1 MADARDINFD
11 WLLRLRWGVVVGQT
25 VVLLLARL
33 LLDVEL
39 PLLPLLAIIAVEAV
53 SNAFCWRWARRTPT
67 AGIADWM
74 LGALMALDIATFTL
88 ILWLTGGP
96 VNPFSFLYLVY
107 IALAAVVLPGTWGW
121 ALSGFALACFGLL
134 FAISPL
140 PGGSE
145 HASHLR
151 SHLQGM
157 WVAFALAA
165 ALILYF
171 VQRVTGALA
180 ARERELARAREHGAR
195 SERLASLAT
204 LAAGAAHQL
213 ATPLSTIAVVSGE
226 LEGQLERLDGSTDA
240 VADARLIR
248 EQVER
253 CREILLQMAADAG
266 ESTGE
271 PLVQVQAAAL
281 VRQALSGLPDAARV
295 VVRDDGVDSMLVT
308 PARSLAQ
315 AIRAVVKNAIDAAPG
330 TTAIDVDLADEGS
343 HLRISVRDR
352 GVGMTAD
359 VLGRVGE
366 PFYTTKPPDRG
377 MGLGLFLSRTVV
389 EQLGGEL
396 RIDSTPGEGTT
407 VAIVLPRRGPAT
419 IHRIAAQGPAA
430 TRGA

>member
-1 MADARDINFD
+1 MRDINFD
-11 WLLRLRWGVVVGQT
+11 WLLRLRWGVVAGQT
-25 VVLLLARL
+25 AVLLVARL
-33 LLDVEL
+33 LLDIEL
-39 PLLPLLAIIAVEAV
+39 PVAPLLAIILVESA
-53 SNAFCWRWARRTPT
+53 SNALCWRWARGASR
-67 AGIADWM
+67 AHIADWM
-74 LGALMALDIATFTL
+74 VGALMALDIATFTL

-121 ALSGFALACFGLL
+121 SLSAFALACFGLL
-134 FAISPL
+134 FVVTPL

-180 ARERELARAREHGAR
+180 ARERELARARERGAR

-213 ATPLSTIAVVSGE
+213 ATPLSTIAVVSRE
-226 LEGQLERLDGSTDA
+226 LEDQLQRAAGGQDA
-240 VADARLIR
+240 AADARLIR

-253 CREILLQMAADAG
+253 CRDILLQMAADAG

-271 PLVQVQAAAL
+271 PLAQVQAAAL
-281 VRQALSGLPDAARV
+281 VRQAVSGLADAARV
-295 VVRDDGVDSMLVT
+295 RVHDAAGDSTLVT
-308 PARSLAQ
+308 PARSLTQ
-315 AIRAVVKNAIDAAPG
+315 AIRAVVKNAIDASPAP
-330 TTAIDVDLADEGS
+330 TPIDVEVAVEGDT
-343 HLRISVRDR
+343 LRIGVRDQ
-352 GVGMTAD
+352 GAGMAPE

-389 EQLGGEL
+389 ERLGGEL
-396 RIDSTPGEGTT
+396 SIDSAPGRGTT
-407 VAIVLPRRGPAT
+407 VTLVLPRRGPAT
-419 IHRIAAQGPAA
+419 IHRIAGAGSLA
-430 TRGA
+430 TEGA

>member
-11 WLLRLRWGVVVGQT
+11 WLLRLRWGVIAGQT
-25 VVLLLARL
+25 AVLLSARA
-33 LLDVEL
+33 LLDIPLPVA
-39 PLLPLLAIIAVEAV
+39 PLLTIIAVEAA
-53 SNAFCWRWARRTPT
+53 SNALCWRWARTT
-67 AGIADWM
+67 ATARIADWM

-88 ILWLTGGP
+88 ILGLTGGP

-134 FAISPL
+134 FAIAPL
-140 PGGSE
+140 PDGSE

-180 ARERELARAREHGAR
+180 ARERDLARARERGAR

-213 ATPLSTIAVVSGE
+213 ATPLSTIAVVSRE
-226 LEGQLERLDGSTDA
+226 LEGQLERIDGSHDA

-281 VRQALSGLPDAARV
+281 VRQALAGLPDAARV
-295 VVRDDGVDSMLVT
+295 VVHDDGVDSTLVT
-308 PARSLAQ
+308 PARSLTQ
-315 AIRAVVKNAIDAAPG
+315 AIRAVVKNAIDASPA
-330 TTAIDVDLADEGS
+330 TTAIDIALADEGER
-343 HLRISVRDR
+343 LRITVRDR
-352 GVGMTAD
+352 GGGMAAD

-396 RIDSTPGEGTT
+396 RIDSAPGCGTS
-407 VAIVLPRRGPAT
+407 VALVLPRRGPAT
-419 IHRIAAQGPAA
+419 IRRIAAGTAPA
-430 TRGA
+430 TSGA